1 VSNPYSI
8 GVGVFI
14 RNKDKILVGERG
26 PKCARGAGCLA
37 LPGGK
42 VDPGEYIV
50 LTVQREVEDETGLVV
65 DLAGSRCANTLHEGT
80 THKHV
85 DSPFSIP
92 GLLAVTD
99 HLDPLQQVSCPEDV
113 IPHLSL
119 WIMTIYAGG
128 EAVPLE
134 REKGKCNWWAWMTPK
149 EIATW
154 RGVDDPK
161 HAQYY
166 WTPMPLWRKILR
178 PYFGEF

>member
-1 VSNPYSI
+1 MNPYSI

-14 RNKDKILVGERG
+14 RNGNTVLVGERG

-42 VDPGEYIV
+42 VDPGE
-50 LTVQREVEDETGLVV
+50 TVIDCALREVYDETGLRVEV
-65 DLAGSRCANTLHEGT
+65 SGLREENNPPAARYDT
-80 THKHV
+80 
-85 DSPFSIP
+85 PFAIP
-92 GLLAVTD
+92 GLLTVTD
-99 HLDPLQQVSCPEDV
+99 HLDPYQQLSCPEDK
-113 IPHLSL
+113 IAHLSF
-119 WIMTIYAGG
+119 WIMTRYAGG
-128 EAVPLE
+128 APFPVE
-134 REKGKCNWWAWMTPK
+134 RDTGKCNWWHWMTMQ

-154 RGVDDPK
+154 KGVDDPT

>member
-1 VSNPYSI
+1 MNPYSI

-14 RNKDKILVGERG
+14 RDPKTSKILVGQRG

-42 VDPGEYIV
+42 VDPGECIAQTV
-50 LTVQREVEDETGLVV
+50 LREVMDETGLKVALSGV
-65 DLAGSRCANTLHEGT
+65 RDYSGT
-80 THKHV
+80 GKPEYIT
-85 DSPFSIP
+85 SPFSIP
-92 GLLAVTD
+92 GVLAVTD
-99 HLDPLQQVSCPEDV
+99 HLDPQQQKSCPEDM
-113 IPHLSL
+113 IAHLSL
-119 WIMTIYAGG
+119 WVMTTYLGG
-128 EAVPLE
+128 EPVPLE
-134 REKGKCNWWAWMTPK
+134 REAGKCDWWQWMSPA

-154 RGVDDPK
+154 RGVDDPT